1 MNRNPEGGRVT
12 VESLMAKVPV
22 WVQALVVR
30 LLFWLPRPLRRLI
43 TGPAVR
49 ADGQQ
54 LSSDMQLLLRILSL
68 QNHTL
73 TGGAIEQ
80 AREMLDEATAIVSG
94 PPIEPVEA
102 RDVTLPTGAGPLS
115 ARLYTPPGCPQRSPL
130 LVFYHGGG
138 FALGSLASHD
148 QPCRFLA
155 QRAGL
160 RVLSVDYRLAP
171 ENPFPA
177 AVEDAEAAWSYIAT
191 HATEFS
197 ADPAAIAVG
206 GDSAGGNLAA
216 VVAHRASGS
225 GGPRPC
231 FVLSIYPVTDV
242 AGGGRSRELFP
253 EGFFLTGEDLEV
265 FTNWYFPDRSRAG
278 DPKAS
283 ILRAEDLSGMPPT
296 YVATNGFD
304 PLRDEGEAFARKLA
318 EQGVPVVARRYGDMI
333 HGWVNFLGVG
343 TRPAEAMAE
352 LAAALR
358 MGVTL
363 HSETARADRAA

>member
-1 MNRNPEGGRVT
+1 VN
-12 VESLMAKVPV
+12 VETLIAKIPV

-30 LLFWLPRPLRRLI
+30 LLFWLPRPVRRLVA
-43 TGPAVR
+43 GPPVR

-54 LSSDMQLLLRILSL
+54 LSSDMQLLLRILAMQDLTLTAGSL
-68 QNHTL
+68 Q
-73 TGGAIEQ
+73 Q
-80 AREMLDEATAIVSG
+80 ARSTLDDATSVVAG
-94 PPIEPVEA
+94 PPIEPIEVRE
-102 RDVTLPTGAGPLS
+102 TSIPTPTRSLD
-115 ARLYTPPGCPQRSPL
+115 ARLYTPPGLAGTSPL

-171 ENPFPA
+171 ESPFPA
-177 AVEDAEAAWSYIAT
+177 AAEDAEAAWSYVAE
-191 HATEFS
+191 HAAEFS

-216 VVAHRASGS
+216 VVAHRATRS

-231 FVLSIYPVTDV
+231 FVLSIYPVTDITRR
-242 AGGGRSRELFP
+242 ARSRDLFAR
-253 EGFFLTGEDLEV
+253 GFFLTEEDLQV
-265 FTNWYFPDRSRAG
+265 FTEWYLPSPADGRDTRASVLLA
-278 DPKAS
+278 D
-283 ILRAEDLSGMPPT
+283 DLSGMPPT

-304 PLRDEGEAFARKLA
+304 PLRDEGEALARKLT
-318 EQGVPVVARRYGDMI
+318 EHGVPVVARRFDDMI
-333 HGWVNFLGVG
+333 HGWINFLGVG

-358 MGVTL
+358 TGVAL
-363 HSETARADRAA
+363 RRERQPGDAARADQAA

>member
-1 MNRNPEGGRVT
+1 MT
-12 VESLMAKVPV
+12 VQGLMAKIPV
-22 WVQALVVR
+22 WVQALLVR

-54 LSSDMQLLLRILSL
+54 LSSDMQLLLRILGM
-68 QNHTL
+68 QNLTL
-73 TGGAIEQ
+73 TGGSLQQ
-80 AREMLDEATAIVSG
+80 AREMLDDATSIVSG
-94 PPIEPVEA
+94 PPIQPVDTREI
-102 RDVTLPTGAGPLS
+102 TLPTSAGTVS
-115 ARLYTPPGCPQRSPL
+115 ARLYTPPGCPERSPL

-138 FALGSLASHD
+138 FALGSLGSHD

-155 QRAGL
+155 QRAGV

-171 ENPFPA
+171 EHPFPA
-177 AVEDAEAAWSYIAT
+177 AVEDAEAAWCYIAT

-216 VVAHRASGS
+216 VVAHRASES
-225 GGPRPC
+225 GGGRPC

-242 AGGGRSRELFP
+242 AGGGRSRERFT
-253 EGFFLTGEDLEV
+253 EGFFLTGEDLEA
-265 FTNWYFPDRSRAG
+265 FTSWYFPDHARAA
-278 DPKAS
+278 DPRAS
-283 ILRAEDLSGMPPT
+283 ILRADDLSAMPPT

-318 EQGVPVVARRYGDMI
+318 EQGVPVVARRFDDMI

-358 MGVTL
+358 MGVSL
-363 HSETARADRAA
+363 HGETARAGGAA

>member
-1 MNRNPEGGRVT
+1 M
-12 VESLMAKVPV
+12 ESVMAKIPV
-22 WVQALVVR
+22 WVQALMVR

-43 TGPAVR
+43 TGAPTR

-54 LSSDMQLLLRILSL
+54 LSSDMQLLLRILSM
-68 QNHTL
+68 QNLTL
-73 TGGAIEQ
+73 TGGTLEQ
-80 AREMLDEATAIVSG
+80 ARATLDDATSVVAG
-94 PPIEPVEA
+94 PPIESVDVRELSIPTPAGA
-102 RDVTLPTGAGPLS
+102 RN
-115 ARLYTPPGCPQRSPL
+115 ARFYTPRETPGTSPL
-130 LVFYHGGG
+130 LLFYHGGG
-138 FALGSLASHD
+138 FAIGSLASHD

-155 QRAGL
+155 QRAGV

-177 AVEDAEAAWSYIAT
+177 AAEDAEAAWAYVAE
-191 HATEFS
+191 HAGEFS

-216 VVAHRASGS
+216 VVAHRASRS

-242 AGGGRSRELFP
+242 AGGGRSRELFS
-253 EGFFLTGEDLEV
+253 EGFFLTGEDLET
-265 FTNWYFPDRSRAG
+265 FTSWYFPNRSEAG
-278 DPKAS
+278 DPRAS

-296 YVATNGFD
+296 YIATNGFD
-304 PLRDEGEAFARKLA
+304 PLRDEGEALADKLA
-318 EQGVPVVARRYGDMI
+318 EQGVPVVVRRYEDMI
-333 HGWVNFLGVG
+333 HGWINFLGCG

-358 MGVTL
+358 MGVAL
-363 HSETARADRAA
+363 RAEPARAEDAA